1 MSTRL
6 TSGSDHPVTSF
17 ANPIAIRDELDY
29 EEIIVL
35 SGMFRRWAL
44 YEPAFT
50 SEQRTNLIAWSADFE
65 RIAAWVG
72 QGWIGPSTSSSEMP
86 LLRLLAQLERD
97 ANGTIDLLQVKHWLG
112 TA

>member
-1 MSTRL
+1 MSA
-6 TSGSDHPVTSF
+6 TSRSDHPSTSF

-50 SEQRTNLIAWSADFE
+50 SEQRTDLIAWSADFE

-72 QGWIGPSTSSSEMP
+72 QGWTTPTTSSSEMP
-86 LLRLLAQLERD
+86 LLRLLVQMERD
-97 ANGTIDLLQVKHWLG
+97 ASGTIDLQHMKHWLG